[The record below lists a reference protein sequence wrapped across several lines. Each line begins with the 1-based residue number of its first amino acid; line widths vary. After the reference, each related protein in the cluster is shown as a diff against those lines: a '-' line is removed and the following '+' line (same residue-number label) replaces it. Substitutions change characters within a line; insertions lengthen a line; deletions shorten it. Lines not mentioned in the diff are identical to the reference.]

1 MMNEISHDSTH
12 LALSRTEVTPLVLNL
27 ELHCHTIFSMDGV
40 MPFDSL
46 VRVAARVGLD
56 AIAITDHDTI
66 EGAEKLRRFVRDRN
80 LALEVIIGEERTLSD
95 GSHFIGLFI
104 ERAIESTS
112 LEGAIREVEEQ
123 GGLCLIPHPF
133 RRKDGLLRHGLE
145 PLKHFRNQVAG
156 FELFSAKCS
165 AAENR
170 KAAELLSASGLAPF
184 GGSDAHYECDL
195 GECVNE
201 IARRGDLRSSV
212 QQMFERRAPFRIMG
226 KAQCEHEPER
236 SYAPLYYR
244 VKKYIRLPK
253 LLVPAARQCYRRYR
267 NLKFGVGHKALREV
281 YRHA

>member
-1 MMNEISHDSTH
+1 
-12 LALSRTEVTPLVLNL
+12 
-27 ELHCHTIFSMDGV
+27 MDGL
-40 MPFDSL
+40 MTFESL
-46 VRVAARVGLD
+46 ASTAEKVGLD
-56 AIAITDHDTI
+56 AVAITDHDTI
-66 EGAEKLRRFVRDRN
+66 EGAREFRR
-80 LALEVIIGEERTLSD
+80 LARSTGHALQVIVGEERTLAD
-95 GSHFIGLFI
+95 GSHLIGLFI

-145 PLKHFRNQVAG
+145 PLKHFGNRVAG

-165 AAENR
+165 SAENR
-170 KAAELLSASGLAPF
+170 MATELLTVAGLAPF

-195 GECVNE
+195 GECINE
-201 IARRGDLRSSV
+201 IAPGGDLRASV

-226 KAQCEHEPER
+226 KRQREQDPER

-244 VKKYIRLPK
+244 VKKYVRLPK

-267 NLKFGVGHKALREV
+267 NWKFGVGRKALREV

>member
-1 MMNEISHDSTH
+1 
-12 LALSRTEVTPLVLNL
+12 
-27 ELHCHTIFSMDGV
+27 MDGL
-40 MPFDSL
+40 MTFESL
-46 VRVAARVGLD
+46 ERAAVSVGMD
-56 AIAITDHDTI
+56 AVAITDHDTI
-66 EGAEKLRRFVRDRN
+66 EGAMEFRR
-80 LALEVIIGEERTLSD
+80 LAHSGGGALQVIVGEERTLAD
-95 GSHFIGLFI
+95 GSHFIGLFL

-133 RRKDGLLRHGLE
+133 RRKDGLFRNGLE
-145 PLKHFRNQVAG
+145 PLKHFRERVAG

-165 AAENR
+165 SAENR
-170 KAAELLSASGLAPF
+170 KAAELLTVSGLAPF

-201 IARRGDLRSSV
+201 IEPAGDLRTSV
-212 QQMFERRAPFRIMG
+212 QRMFERRTPFRIMG
-226 KAQCEHEPER
+226 KPQREQDPER

-267 NLKFGVGHKALREV
+267 NWKFGVGRKALREI